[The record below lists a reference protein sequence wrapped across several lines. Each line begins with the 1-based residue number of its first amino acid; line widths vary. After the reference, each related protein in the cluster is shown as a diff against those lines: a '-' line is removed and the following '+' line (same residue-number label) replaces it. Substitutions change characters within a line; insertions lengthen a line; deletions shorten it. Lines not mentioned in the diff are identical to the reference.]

1 MLYKKMARW
10 VLNNSESNDCSEELL
25 IYGLEIIGTSWM
37 KVIMFLLLGMCIG
50 YMGETVL
57 VLCVFSSLR
66 SQAGG
71 RHCKTSIRCSAAM
84 LSIIYGSILMGSVI
98 ELPPLFLVACYP
110 FYFYHLYK
118 YAPLPAKNS
127 EHESMKKRSEKKTA
141 SLVLMTV
148 FTIAAVLVTIPKIRG
163 MIYFAYTAELLTLLP
178 LDGKI
183 TGSLSCCRK

>member
-98 ELPPLFLVACYP
+98 ELPPLFW
-110 FYFYHLYK
+110 
-118 YAPLPAKNS
+118 
-127 EHESMKKRSEKKTA
+127 
-141 SLVLMTV
+141 
-148 FTIAAVLVTIPKIRG
+148 
-163 MIYFAYTAELLTLLP
+163 
-178 LDGKI
+178 
-183 TGSLSCCRK
+183 